1 MRLPFLLITYA
12 TAISAAPPLCVA
24 VVACS
29 MHYRDF
35 FDNWAAQL
43 GNLGL
48 EKDIGVVAIAEDAD
62 IVDHLQQWRKSAP
75 PGTYRRVAQ
84 SRDTRP
90 LARGELGFYTD
101 GFAKLMSRRA
111 RHLIGAHAALR
122 RQWGDDPRARLIFTD
137 LDVFWLKDPRPYF
150 TGDCAAWAQTQHR
163 EKGLLNPGFLVLTP
177 TDAAAKLLKTWAALL
192 AKEPGRNLP
201 LFNRAHQAL
210 QRAPLFKP
218 VTCALDAEVFVS
230 AKRSFFRRRWSARE
244 PGSVVVAHANW
255 IDGHD
260 AKHRAFAE
268 KGLWVL

>member
-1 MRLPFLLITYA
+1 MKRLLLL
-12 TAISAAPPLCVA
+12 SLGVAAASPPLCVA

-48 EKDIGVVAIAEDAD
+48 DKDIGVVAIAEDAD

-84 SRDTRP
+84 SRDKRP

-137 LDVFWLKDPRPYF
+137 LDAFWLRDPRPYF
-150 TGDCAAWAQTQHR
+150 FTG
-163 EKGLLNPGFLVLTP
+163 GLRPRGP
-177 TDAAAKLLKTWAALL
+177 
-192 AKEPGRNLP
+192 R
-201 LFNRAHQAL
+201 
-210 QRAPLFKP
+210 
-218 VTCALDAEVFVS
+218 
-230 AKRSFFRRRWSARE
+230 RSTARR
-244 PGSVVVAHANW
+244 GC
-255 IDGHD
+255 
-260 AKHRAFAE
+260 
-268 KGLWVL
+268 